1 MRICTVEIR
10 EMVNNFYAWDV
21 LKSHKHQAHLTHLCL
36 VSPFQST
43 SLPENYHRSI
53 ILDLFRQSDT
63 LTSILYSNVCHSKKL
78 PSLFCSIMQ
87 CHLYAA
93 YSLCVCFVNFA
104 ISPSFC
110 YSFPMLSLSIYIWIY
125 EYNFAIYLLL
135 LSHRTWIERTWTVL
149 SVFICYSFRMLF
161 RLLFYGF
168 SWVFYFYNVCMCMR
182 YIHLFIC
189 LFHFYLSRARLCV
202 SVFVCV
208 VIYIT
213 RCIWV
218 FCYWFLFVTKNISK

>member
-21 LKSHKHQAHLTHLCL
+21 LKSHNHQAHLTHLCL
-36 VSPFQST
+36 VSPFQPT

-63 LTSILYSNVCHSKKL
+63 LSSILYSYVCHSKKL

-104 ISPSFC
+104 IH
-110 YSFPMLSLSIYIWIY
+110 FPCFLSLYIY
-125 EYNFAIYLLL
+125 EYMNIISLYICCYCPTVHGSNALELYFLFLFATHFVCCFGCCSMVFHGFSTFIMCVCACGIFTCLFAYSTFIYLARAYVCLCLFAL
-135 LSHRTWIERTWTVL
+135 LST
-149 SVFICYSFRMLF
+149 
-161 RLLFYGF
+161 
-168 SWVFYFYNVCMCMR
+168 
-182 YIHLFIC
+182 
-189 LFHFYLSRARLCV
+189 
-202 SVFVCV
+202 
-208 VIYIT
+208 
-213 RCIWV
+213 
-218 FCYWFLFVTKNISK
+218 